1 MIETTQCS
9 IQSKIKHQI
18 NRGFP
23 NPSVSLFC
31 RWNTAVAIW
40 VETAPVNRSSLP
52 SKCSYFRWAMDCLLY
67 FSLSLSTTQKCS
79 LTLSLSLSLSL
90 SHMHIFIE
98 KLCMQKTFR
107 LISCLK
113 ILLPL
118 SPSISDAHNFF
129 RHKRW
134 INRVISQKN
143 DRLILILLR

>member
-1 MIETTQCS
+1 MIDGDRGIEFSKLIWGVSCRVSEKLMIETTQCS

-79 LTLSLSLSLSL
+79 LTLSLSLSLS
-90 SHMHIFIE
+90 HAHFIE

-113 ILLPL
+113 ILLPPL
-118 SPSISDAHNFF
+118 SIYF
-129 RHKRW
+129 RCT
-134 INRVISQKN
+134 QF
-143 DRLILILLR
+143 L